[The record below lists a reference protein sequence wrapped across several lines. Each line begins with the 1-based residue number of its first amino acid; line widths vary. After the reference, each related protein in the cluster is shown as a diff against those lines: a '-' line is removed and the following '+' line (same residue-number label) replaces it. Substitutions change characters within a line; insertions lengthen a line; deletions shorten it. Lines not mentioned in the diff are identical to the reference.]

1 MEDKINSIHPLQDD
15 HQIEYNTE
23 RDQLRM
29 PEYGRHVQNLIK
41 FAKTIEDKDKRQAFV
56 EKVAELMFMLNPP
69 TRNEEDHLI
78 KIWHH
83 IFEIADFD
91 LDVMPPDGEIPTR
104 EMMHRKPDPLPYP
117 HKDIRLRHYG
127 YNVERLIQKAIEM
140 EDEEKRREFV
150 KVIAAYMKQAYR
162 AWSREQF
169 VNDDIIK
176 SDLRALSGG
185 LLTLDE
191 DEAITNLVPTD
202 QPQQPQSGQNGR
214 HQKQQRKRQKK
225 QGGNGGNRN
234 QRRRRKK
241 N

>member
-1 MEDKINSIHPLQDD
+1 MHPTQDD

-69 TRNEEDHLI
+69 THNEEDHLI

-83 IFEIADFD
+83 IFEIADFE

-104 EMMHRKPDPLPYP
+104 ETMHRKPDPLPYP

-140 EDEEKRREFV
+140 KDEEKRREFV

-185 LLTLDE
+185 LLTLEE
-191 DEAITNLVPTD
+191 DEAITNLVPTE
-202 QPQQPQSGQNGR
+202 QQQAQSGQNGR
-214 HQKQQRKRQKK
+214 HQKQRKRQKK

>member
-1 MEDKINSIHPLQDD
+1 MEEKTESIHPTQDD
-15 HQIEYNTE
+15 HQIQYNTE
-23 RDQLRM
+23 REQLRM

-41 FAKTIEDKDKRQAFV
+41 FAKTIEDRDKRQAFV

-83 IFEIADFD
+83 IFEIADYD
-91 LDVMPPDGEIPTR
+91 LDVIPPDGEIPTR

-117 HKDIRLRHYG
+117 HKNIRLRHYG

-140 EDEEKRREFV
+140 DDDEKRREFV

-176 SDLRALSGG
+176 NDLNLLSGG
-185 LLTLDE
+185 LLTLDQG
-191 DEAITNLVPTD
+191 EAITNLVPAD
-202 QPQQPQSGQNGR
+202 QQQQQQQQNGR
-214 HQKQQRKRQKK
+214 SQKQRKRHKK
-225 QGGNGGNRN
+225 QGGNGGGRN